1 MSILY
6 EKVLSKAFY
15 AMDPELAHQCGLHG
29 MGLIGSIAPLR
40 WLMERGLSPE
50 GAKPVNVF
58 GLKFPNHVGLA
69 AGFDKDGS
77 GWRGAAAL
85 GFGHVEV
92 GTVTRHAQAG
102 NEKPRVWRYPQI
114 KTIVNAYG
122 FPNLGAEALRD
133 RLKNQPGRGQRLCPL
148 GINIGKS
155 KITPLEEAQEDY
167 LFSFKLLAP
176 YADYLVVNIS
186 SPNTPGLRALQDREP
201 LIKLLRTLT
210 AENKNTL
217 GGPVPL
223 LLKVAPDLNPG
234 QLEDILSVVSETKFA
249 GIIATNTTI
258 TRPHGTEACETRGG
272 LSGKPLLEKSLQVV
286 RFLSKTSNGK
296 IPIIGCGGITSA
308 VDAGRFMD
316 EGACLVQV
324 YSGLVFR
331 GPGLAKEIAQGL
343 AWRQRTWI

>member
-6 EKVLSKAFY
+6 EKMLSKAFY
-15 AMDPELAHQCGLHG
+15 AMDPETAHQVGLRG
-29 MGLIGSIAPLR
+29 MGIIGSIAPLR

-50 GAKPVNVF
+50 GAKPIKLF

-69 AGFDKDGS
+69 AGFDKDGL

-114 KTIVNAYG
+114 KAIVNAYG
-122 FPNLGAEALRD
+122 FPNLGAQALCD
-133 RLKNQPGRGQRLCPL
+133 RLKNHPGRGQRVCPL

-155 KITPLEEAQEDY
+155 KITLIEEAEEDY

-186 SPNTPGLRALQDREP
+186 SPNTAGLRALQDRGP
-201 LIKLLRTLT
+201 LVKLLSTLT
-210 AENKNTL
+210 KENKNTS

-223 LLKVAPDLNPG
+223 LLKVAPDLNPA
-234 QLEDILSVVSETKFA
+234 QLEDILSVVSETQFA

-258 TRPHGTEACETRGG
+258 TRPHGTEKCETRGG
-272 LSGKPLLEKSLQVV
+272 LSGQPLLEKSLQIV
-286 RFLSKTSNGK
+286 RFLSKSSQGK

-308 VDAGRFMD
+308 ADAGRFMD
-316 EGACLVQV
+316 EGASLVQV

-331 GPGLAKEIAQGL
+331 GPSLAKEIAQGL
-343 AWRQRTWI
+343 SWRQRSWI